1 MKQTVESFQQHQAKT
16 LTILQNLQAFLSQGE
31 MFGIEADQRLKDKL
45 AGAISDVQGG
55 KLRIVLVGGFSEGK
69 TAIAAAWL
77 ERLDKSTMKIS
88 AQESS
93 NAVTVYE
100 TGTDCVL
107 IDTPGLFGFKEQEN
121 ELTGTTEKYK
131 ELTRKYVSEA
141 HLVMYVMDPTNP
153 IKDSHAEELRWLF
166 RELDLLPRTV
176 FVLSRFDAVADI
188 EDEYDYAQNLRI
200 KKENVASRLRDEI
213 SLTDAEAGELAIVG
227 VAANPFDLGT
237 KHWLANLEQFRA
249 LSRIESLQ
257 RATSV
262 KVASAGGVDAVVED
276 TRRSIVR
283 DILGRQLP
291 VAAEN
296 DERISAELDRLTE
309 MNRQLKKQFGAA
321 SERIKDARI
330 GLRTMATEFFSD
342 LIVQVNGQSPETF
355 FEFFER
361 NLGEGGIVLDTKLQN
376 AFEQQLG
383 SAKAEIGK
391 MAITFV
397 TEVDHFNAT
406 VRAYGKQG
414 VDFLIKGN
422 VINNSTVFAARD
434 GVVNVAKLVGV
445 DLGKMFKFKPWGAVK
460 LAKGINGA
468 LAGLGLAL
476 ELWEAWDQYKW
487 QQEFKQAVSA
497 MVKAFEEQRKELL
510 DLINADN
517 FEARFFP
524 EMAELREDVAQV
536 EQSVAAGTEQR
547 DRFREWRNC
556 GEAIDT
562 DFRMLD

>member
-1 MKQTVESFQQHQAKT
+1 MKQTVESFQQRQAKT
-16 LTILQNLQAFLSQGE
+16 LTILENLQAFLSQGE
-31 MFGIEADQRLKDKL
+31 TFGIEADQRLKDKV
-45 AGAISDVQGG
+45 AGAIRDVQGG

-107 IDTPGLFGFKEQEN
+107 IDTPGLFGFKEREN

-153 IKDSHAEELRWLF
+153 IKDSHAEELTWLF
-166 RELDLLPRTV
+166 RDLNLLPRTV
-176 FVLSRFDAVADI
+176 FVLSRFDAVADV
-188 EDEYDYAQNLRI
+188 EDEHDYAHNLRI
-200 KKENVASRLRDEI
+200 KKENVMSRLRDEI
-213 SLTDAEAGELAIVG
+213 ALTDAEAGELAIVG
-227 VAANPFDLGT
+227 VAANPFDFGT
-237 KHWLANLEQFRA
+237 EHWLANLEQFRT

-257 RATSV
+257 RATSE
-262 KVASAGGVDAVVED
+262 KVTSAGGVDAVVED

-291 VAAEN
+291 IAAEN
-296 DERISAELDRLTE
+296 DERIAAELDRLTE
-309 MNRQLKKQFGAA
+309 MNRQLKKQFGSA

-342 LIVQVNGQSPETF
+342 LIVQVNGQSLETF
-355 FEFFER
+355 SEFFER
-361 NLGEGGIVLDTKLQN
+361 NIGEGGIVLDTKLQN
-376 AFEQQLG
+376 AFEQQLR

-391 MAITFV
+391 MSITLV

-422 VINNSTVFAARD
+422 VINNSTVLAARD
-434 GVVNVAKLVGV
+434 GVVNIAKLVGV
-445 DLGKMFKFKPWGAVK
+445 DLGKMLKFKPWGAVK

-476 ELWEAWDQYKW
+476 ELWEAWDQYKR
-487 QQEFKQAVSA
+487 QQEFKKAVTA

-536 EQSVAAGTEQR
+536 EQSVAAGTEKR
-547 DRFREWRNC
+547 NRFREWRTW
-556 GEAIDT
+556 GEAIDA

>member
-1 MKQTVESFQQHQAKT
+1 MKQTVESFQQRQAKT
-16 LTILQNLQAFLSQGE
+16 LSILENLQAFLSQGE
-31 MFGIEADQRLKDKL
+31 TFGIEADQRLMDKL
-45 AGAISDVQGG
+45 AVAIRDVQGG

-107 IDTPGLFGFKEQEN
+107 IDTPGLFGFKQQKN
-121 ELTGTTEKYK
+121 ELTGAAEKYK
-131 ELTRKYVSEA
+131 EMTRKYVSEA

-153 IKDSHAEELRWLF
+153 IKDSHAEELTWLF
-166 RELDLLPRTV
+166 RELSLLPRTV
-176 FVLSRFDAVADI
+176 FVLSRFDAVADV
-188 EDEYDYAQNLRI
+188 EDEHDYAQNLRI
-200 KKENVASRLRDEI
+200 KKENVVSRLRDEI
-213 SLTDAEAGELAIVG
+213 ALTDAEAGELSIVG
-227 VAANPFDLGT
+227 VAANPFDSGT
-237 KHWLANLEQFRA
+237 EHWLDNLEQFRT

-257 RATSV
+257 RATAD
-262 KVASAGGVDAVVED
+262 KVMSAGGIDAVVED
-276 TRRSIVR
+276 ARRSIVR

-291 VAAEN
+291 IAAEN
-296 DERISAELDRLTE
+296 DERIAAELDRLTE

-330 GLRTMATEFFSD
+330 GLRTMAVEFFSD
-342 LIVQVNGQSPETF
+342 LIVQVNGQSLETF
-355 FEFFER
+355 CEFFER
-361 NLGEGGIVLDTKLQN
+361 NIGEGGIVLDTKLQN
-376 AFEQQLG
+376 AFEQQLR

-391 MAITFV
+391 MSITLV
-397 TEVDHFNAT
+397 AEVDHFNAT
-406 VRAYGKQG
+406 LRAYGKQG

-422 VINNSTVFAARD
+422 VINNSSVLAARD

-445 DLGKMFKFKPWGAVK
+445 DLGKMLKFKPWGAVK

-476 ELWEAWDQYKW
+476 ELWDAWDQYKRE
-487 QQEFKQAVSA
+487 QEFKKAVSA

-510 DLINADN
+510 ALINSGD

-524 EMAELREDVAQV
+524 EMVELREDVAQV
-536 EQSVAAGTEQR
+536 EESVTAGTEKR
-547 DRFREWRNC
+547 DRFREWRTL
-556 GEAIDT
+556 GQAIDA